1 MEGFVGSNR
10 TTGSSPPP
18 IPADGRKS
26 SVVLNQ
32 DSPPSS
38 DRKIFDATNVLTVAS
53 NVFGEPGATARL
65 AWTIFSGRPCRI
77 WFQVLP
83 PSVDLKMPPLVP
95 FQVLFSQG
103 PSRDSQRVAYAT
115 FESLGSI
122 WTSPPPVFSS
132 RLRTFSNVL
141 PPSSER
147 KIPRSSLG
155 P

>member
-1 MEGFVGSNR
+1 MAGFFGSNR

-26 SVVLNQ
+26 SVMLIQ

-38 DRKIFDATNVLTVAS
+38 DRKMFEATNVLTVAS
-53 NVFGEPGATARL
+53 NVFGELGATARL
-65 AWTIFSGRPCRI
+65 ACTIFSGRPWRS

-95 FQVLFSQG
+95 LKVAFSQG
-103 PSRDSQRVAYAT
+103 PSRDSQRVAYTT
-115 FESLGSI
+115 FELVGSI

-132 RLRTFSNVL
+132 R
-141 PPSSER
+141 
-147 KIPRSSLG
+147 
-155 P
+155 

>member
-10 TTGSSPPP
+10 TTASSPPP

-103 PSRDSQRVAYAT
+103 PSRDSQTAGGRRAEDVR
-115 FESLGSI
+115 
-122 WTSPPPVFSS
+122 SPGQP
-132 RLRTFSNVL
+132 RLSGAGLRAAGRGL
-141 PPSSER
+141 
-147 KIPRSSLG
+147 
-155 P
+155 